1 MARSCSL
8 SASFFSSAVMA
19 TVASFGELGR
29 LAPIAAAVVG
39 LALIFVGLRW
49 SSWRDAIRVA
59 ALEHLPARGRELVE
73 RLAP

>member
-1 MARSCSL
+1 
-8 SASFFSSAVMA
+8 MA
-19 TVASFGELGR
+19 TIASFGEFGR

-49 SSWRDAIRVA
+49 SRWRESIRVA
-59 ALEHLPARGRELVE
+59 VLARMPVGARELVQ